1 MKVVVVDNLGVRV
14 EIVLEVDKD
23 DDDDDGV
30 LNICDICMMSFFD
43 VEFLEKYIIEDYKSE
58 NENVCE
64 LCFGMYE
71 N

>member
-1 MKVVVVDNLGVRV
+1 MDNLGVRV

-30 LNICDICMMSFFD
+30 LNICDICMMSFLD

-64 LCFGMYE
+64 LCLGMYE